1 MQIFPEDISKLELG
15 RYEKM
20 FSRQVAKSNDFGYY
34 LIHINP
40 AMQENEK
47 INALITSK
55 GILFIKFLEG
65 VENPSVLS
73 LMLSTYRATAFE
85 QTCSIIKER
94 LMNNKNFVDKNGLIF
109 SVNYILV
116 FPNVEPEGDFDSEL
130 RSFVKNNCIF
140 QSEYKAFRD
149 SPVRTVSQK
158 LEYSFC
164 PLSKV
169 PISIGEENIVTVL
182 QRIAPEYTIVRFGN
196 GERKNGTSGV
206 DQKELIINEN
216 DVAVKAYI
224 LDQTQINI
232 VNKIQIGDQL
242 ILACAGSGKSVLL
255 IAKCFKA
262 ARMNPD
268 KKFLITCYNKN
279 LQMLYTWL
287 IDMAGLK
294 ERNVECLTIFNLC
307 KKLLLRNF
315 CALPHDISLWPAAV
329 ASNLQRIKERYY
341 GIFID
346 EVQIFE
352 QDWYKLC
359 YNLLQDRDPEKH
371 MFVICGDK
379 TQKVKNQM
387 KHGRAPWN
395 AGEGYPNYSGK
406 SLRIEKNYRNC
417 IQINEYINRYVEHA
431 KALMAKFN
439 AYTELDPDLF
449 LRGKAHMDGI
459 GVFMEKLSI
468 PSNDEEA
475 KTVIQT
481 VKKIYDYHKV
491 PYDEIAVVI
500 FNRTY
505 AAKITGWID
514 RYYNLIGPLE
524 AAFWKEDIPYT
535 IMYHDEPTL
544 HKEDDGVAVISTE
557 SVLGLDFRGVVLC
570 GLKPMGVHDQTKGL
584 VTDDSIRKADDEQYV
599 RVNENISQLYVACTR
614 AKEVLY
620 IIAPENGNESIYMNL
635 LEKSL

>member
-1 MQIFPEDISKLELG
+1 MQMFPEDFSKLELG
-15 RYEKM
+15 KYEKL
-20 FSRQVAKSNDFGYY
+20 FSRQTEKLDSFGYY

-55 GILFIKFLEG
+55 GILFVKFFEG
-65 VENPSVLS
+65 VENPAVLS
-73 LMLSTYRATAFE
+73 LMLSAYRTTAFE
-85 QTCSIIKER
+85 QTCSVIKER
-94 LMNNKNFVDKNGLIF
+94 LMNNKNFVENNRLKF

-116 FPNVEPEGDFDSEL
+116 FPNVEPEGDFSSEL
-130 RSFVKNNCIF
+130 RSFVKNNCVF
-140 QSEYKAFRD
+140 KSEYKTFRD
-149 SPVRTVSQK
+149 SWEYMIPQK

-164 PLSKV
+164 PVSV
-169 PISIGEENIVTVL
+169 NPISISEDNIAAVV

-196 GERKNGTSGV
+196 GERKSRTEGI
-206 DQKELIINEN
+206 DQSKLVIDEN
-216 DVAVKAYI
+216 DIAVKAYT
-224 LDQTQINI
+224 LDETQINI
-232 VNKIQIGDQL
+232 VNKIQLGDQL

-279 LQMLYTWL
+279 LQMLYTWF

-307 KKLLLRNF
+307 KKLLLKNF
-315 CALPHDISLWPAAV
+315 CMLPHDIAFWPAAA
-329 ASNLQRIKERYY
+329 ASNLKKIKERYY

-359 YNLLQDRDPEKH
+359 YKLLEDEDPEKH

-395 AGEGYPNYSGK
+395 VGEGYPNYSGK

-431 KALMAKFN
+431 KLLMSKFN
-439 AYTELDPDLF
+439 AFTELDPDLF

-459 GVFMEKLSI
+459 GVFMEKLSVQ
-468 PSNDEEA
+468 SNDTEA

-481 VKKIYDYHKV
+481 VKKIHDYHKI

-505 AAKITGWID
+505 TAKISGWTD
-514 RYYNLIGPLE
+514 RHYNLISPLE
-524 AAFWKEDIPYT
+524 ASFRKDDIPYT
-535 IMYHDEPTL
+535 IMYHDDPTL

-570 GLKPMGVHDQTKGL
+570 GLKPMGVHDKTKGL
-584 VTDDSIRKADDEQYV
+584 VTDTLIREADDEQYV

-620 IIAPENGNESIYMNL
+620 IISPESSNESIYMNL